1 MPARLFFIR
10 LIPMYHNAASFAA
23 EVFPVSAEV
32 CLQTLYR
39 EKRYDFFISLLFFCL
54 FSHLGELKSHFK
66 QAHWLFGPR
75 APPPGFDFQHIQ
87 ILEVTNVKNNGK
99 RVIELDGRKIE
110 VSEEVYKEY
119 QRGQRKER
127 YIMKDLKRGQIRIDG
142 EKITV
147 KPGREDSVERLI
159 ETNPQYFVEESDG
172 PEELLDK
179 KELLECLTKALRTL
193 TDEEWLLIQELYYL
207 ERTEREAGKSLHMAS
222 STVHDRKIAIL
233 KKLREFF

>member
-1 MPARLFFIR
+1 
-10 LIPMYHNAASFAA
+10 
-23 EVFPVSAEV
+23 
-32 CLQTLYR
+32 
-39 EKRYDFFISLLFFCL
+39 
-54 FSHLGELKSHFK
+54 
-66 QAHWLFGPR
+66 
-75 APPPGFDFQHIQ
+75 
-87 ILEVTNVKNNGK
+87 
-99 RVIELDGRKIE
+99 
-110 VSEEVYKEY
+110 
-119 QRGQRKER
+119 
-127 YIMKDLKRGQIRIDG
+127 MKDLKRGQIRIDG

-207 ERTEREAGKSLHMAS
+207 ELTEREVGKSLHMAS

>member
-1 MPARLFFIR
+1 M
-10 LIPMYHNAASFAA
+10 
-23 EVFPVSAEV
+23 
-32 CLQTLYR
+32 
-39 EKRYDFFISLLFFCL
+39 
-54 FSHLGELKSHFK
+54 
-66 QAHWLFGPR
+66 
-75 APPPGFDFQHIQ
+75 
-87 ILEVTNVKNNGK
+87 KNNDK
-99 RVIELDGRKIE
+99 RVIDIDGRKIE

-159 ETNPQYFVEESDG
+159 ETHPQYFVEESDG
-172 PEELLDK
+172 PDELLYK

-233 KKLREFF
+233 KKLRDFF

>member
-1 MPARLFFIR
+1 M
-10 LIPMYHNAASFAA
+10 
-23 EVFPVSAEV
+23 
-32 CLQTLYR
+32 
-39 EKRYDFFISLLFFCL
+39 
-54 FSHLGELKSHFK
+54 
-66 QAHWLFGPR
+66 
-75 APPPGFDFQHIQ
+75 
-87 ILEVTNVKNNGK
+87 KNNGK

-127 YIMKDLKRGQIRIDG
+127 NIMKDLKRVQNRIDG
-142 EKITV
+142 EKITD
-147 KPGREDSVERLI
+147 KPGREYSVERMI
-159 ETNPQYFVEESDG
+159 ETNTHNFVEESDG

>member
-1 MPARLFFIR
+1 
-10 LIPMYHNAASFAA
+10 MYSNAASFAA
-23 EVFPVSAEV
+23 KNFPVGVKV
-32 CLQTLYR
+32 CSKIVYR
-39 EKRYDFFISLLFFCL
+39 EKGYDFFISLLLFC
-54 FSHLGELKSHFK
+54 HFGALRGLSK
-66 QAHWLFGPR
+66 AFKPVYWLFGPR
-75 APPPGFDFQHIQ
+75 APPPEFDFQQIQ
-87 ILEVTNVKNNGK
+87 ILEVTNVKNNDT
-99 RVIELDGRKIE
+99 RVIDIDGRKIE

-127 YIMKDLKRGQIRIDG
+127 YIMKDLKRGQVRING

-147 KPGREDSVERLI
+147 KPSREDSVERLI
-159 ETNPQYFVEESDG
+159 ETHPQYFVEESDG

-179 KELLECLTKALRTL
+179 KELLECLTRALRTL